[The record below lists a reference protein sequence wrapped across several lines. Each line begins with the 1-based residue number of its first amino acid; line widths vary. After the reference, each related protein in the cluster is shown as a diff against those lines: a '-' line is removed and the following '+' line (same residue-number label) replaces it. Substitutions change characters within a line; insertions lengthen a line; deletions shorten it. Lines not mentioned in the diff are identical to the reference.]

1 MWTHPHHLHPK
12 TMPND
17 KSPPEPETVAQQ
29 ETSGDCVSLL
39 VVPLRDALS
48 LADFGPCRTAD
59 RPQDWIN
66 VASPM
71 CAHCEG
77 VEDVNLAA
85 ARIIAWEYRNALAM
99 LERCELWLS
108 TMPEGR
114 KMQLECQRVISRH
127 NVDVDARPRCAPHQ
141 QDGLWPSQSTGL
153 LCSLKISDTMKI
165 YRVQIN
171 YDTIIRATSREDAE
185 RQANRILRASDEEPK
200 ALEAVEITSLK
211 ELPMEWNGDC
221 RPWGETDPHDRTLS
235 EILGHNVE
243 SIRPESKP

>member
-1 MWTHPHHLHPK
+1 MSQENEIEAGDSSKQK
-12 TMPND
+12 T
-17 KSPPEPETVAQQ
+17 SSHREER
-29 ETSGDCVSLL
+29 L

-77 VEDVNLAA
+77 AEDVNLAA

-127 NVDVDARPRCAPHQ
+127 NDRGDARPA
-141 QDGLWPSQSTGL
+141 
-153 LCSLKISDTMKI
+153 
-165 YRVQIN
+165 
-171 YDTIIRATSREDAE
+171 DA
-185 RQANRILRASDEEPK
+185 
-200 ALEAVEITSLK
+200 
-211 ELPMEWNGDC
+211 
-221 RPWGETDPHDRTLS
+221 
-235 EILGHNVE
+235 
-243 SIRPESKP
+243 